1 MIYVLWG
8 FNPSVVDE
16 PIKLTSGSM
25 RHCKAEGRVREAEGW
40 TTAIYSRFVSPDG
53 LRLIAEARS

>member
-8 FNPSVVDE
+8 FNPRVVNE

-25 RHCKAEGRVREAEGW
+25 RHCKAEGRAYGEQDW